1 MSTSALVRFAKRE
14 TGVSFNEHPR
24 EVQAQVYQHWQGTP
38 EQLGKKLADMLVGKK
53 IVNGF
58 SKRRDDW
65 KNEIN
70 GPGDLAA
77 TVVALLKCDI
87 DGEVEHG
94 NVYLEPPSNER
105 GGINYTYYVWS
116 DYNKEIYIS
125 IFGAGGDCE
134 FVGTPGDLQSSWI
147 YNMNTEDV
155 R

>member
-24 EVQAQVYQHWQGTP
+24 EVQAQVYQHFNGTP
-38 EQLGKKLADMLVGKK
+38 EQLGRKLAGMLVNKK

-58 SKRRDDW
+58 SRRQGDW

-77 TVVALLKCDI
+77 TVVARLKYV
-87 DGEVEHG
+87 DGEIDQG
-94 NVYLEPPSNER
+94 NVYLEPPSDER
-105 GGINYTYYVWS
+105 GGVNYTYYIWS
-116 DYNKEIYIS
+116 DYNKEIYVS

-134 FVGTPGDLQSSWI
+134 FVGTPSDLQASFI